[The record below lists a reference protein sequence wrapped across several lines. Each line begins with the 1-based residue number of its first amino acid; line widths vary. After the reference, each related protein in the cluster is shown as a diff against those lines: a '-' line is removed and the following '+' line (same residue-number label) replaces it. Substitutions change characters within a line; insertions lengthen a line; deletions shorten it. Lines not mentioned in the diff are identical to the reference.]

1 MALKKFQDFTPLNE
15 DSTDARQAIA
25 DLANIEGEIAKLK
38 QQRTK
43 MAKDWAA
50 ASDGQRP
57 EMLDELKKLTKEI
70 REMELQANAAEDSF
84 NTASGVTVIEE
95 DDEEKLGEIE
105 DEKEEEYSAPEEE
118 GGEEYSEEGEGEE
131 EEVQVEVPVED
142 LDKKDEIEEEMI
154 NSSGDYLVFK
164 RIK

>member
-1 MALKKFQDFTPLNE
+1 
-15 DSTDARQAIA
+15 
-25 DLANIEGEIAKLK
+25 
-38 QQRTK
+38 

-105 DEKEEEYSAPEEE
+105 DEKEEEYSDPEEVE
-118 GGEEYSEEGEGEE
+118 GGEEEGEE
-131 EEVQVEVPVED
+131 EEVEVEVPVED

-164 RIK
+164 RLK